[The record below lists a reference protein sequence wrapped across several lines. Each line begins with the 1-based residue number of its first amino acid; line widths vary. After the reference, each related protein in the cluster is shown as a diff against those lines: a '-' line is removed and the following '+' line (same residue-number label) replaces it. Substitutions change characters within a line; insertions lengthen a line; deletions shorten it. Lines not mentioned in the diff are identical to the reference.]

1 IPDLIKNGKIQA
13 VINTVGQN
21 NIDNHDALIIRR
33 SAIEQGVPLFTSLD
47 TAHAM
52 FKVLESKAFT
62 LKVLD

>member
-1 IPDLIKNGKIQA
+1 MVRFKQL
-13 VINTVGQN
+13 INTVGQN

-52 FKVLESKAFT
+52 FKVLESRAFT